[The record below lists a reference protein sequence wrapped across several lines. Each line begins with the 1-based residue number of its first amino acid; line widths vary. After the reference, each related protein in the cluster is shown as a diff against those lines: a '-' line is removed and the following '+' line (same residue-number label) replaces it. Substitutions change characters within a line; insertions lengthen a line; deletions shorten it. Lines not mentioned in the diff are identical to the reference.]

1 VAPGT
6 VPLLRRVAGTRLA
19 ADAGQGRFLL
29 DFAAQPAAVAF
40 LASFGPELEV
50 LSPARLRQEL
60 ASHGRRLAELYGSG
74 SPA

>member
-1 VAPGT
+1 VA
-6 VPLLRRVAGTRLA
+6 LLRRVAGSRLA
-19 ADAGQGRFLL
+19 GNAGQGRFRL

-60 ASHGRRLAELYGSG
+60 AAHGRRLAKLYSSG
-74 SPA
+74 